1 MVFDGINVA
10 NSGALVRVVAKA
22 PMDDTYSDFVVQPQR
37 GCDYETTNVGVHPRK
52 GGSTP
57 TEGMG
62 ERGARE
68 MHSSCMRGAI
78 EMQGSFKGRC
88 RGDVIAFS

>member
-37 GCDYETTNVGVHPRK
+37 GCDYETTNVGVHPPQR
-52 GGSTP
+52 GFNSYRGYGRERR
-57 TEGMG
+57 TEDAL
-62 ERGARE
+62 ELQHRCNRDARE
-68 MHSSCMRGAI
+68 
-78 EMQGSFKGRC
+78 F
-88 RGDVIAFS
+88 